1 MLCFYLQD
9 TVASRQHQEQL
20 LEVLHSQE
28 YHSTPGQQIAGMTE
42 PQAPEEH
49 EAHEEAPEE

>member
-1 MLCFYLQD
+1 MLCFYLQG
-9 TVASRQHQEQL
+9 TVASQQQQEQL

-28 YHSTPGQQIAGMTE
+28 YHSTPGQQMADMTE